1 MSAKY
6 DGRNTRPTNE
16 VKRYK
21 MYKSGRQ
28 WITAG
33 LTTLT
38 LAMGFGV
45 AQTTTVSADVA
56 LEKSDTVSGDDD
68 KAEVSSSEDDSATS
82 AASESVTVAQAQA
95 DLSEANSEVASAQ
108 ATADAAADDLNQTL
122 DDNEIAAKSLSGTD
136 ATAQGATPETANDAT
151 VNKDEQDVTDTAH
164 QESDTTSGQVQTGA
178 QPDDVTPKSVNESET
193 SVTSTATTVDA
204 VALSQWQNEAQTAAQ
219 EHVDDINEIL
229 DQSNTQA
236 DADSTDSIERNLA
249 IVALTTHVNQQSSQ
263 VKTLTNSATETTD
276 LTAYQELVTKVTS
289 ILANMQSEIATA
301 ATLVAADKKG
311 VSAAQVKTATVAFD
325 QLVLPDGTVGE
336 LSAYGDLVISVAHG
350 SGASFEDAVQA
361 IETQGLTSSFRSIVD
376 PESATYTL
384 VGGDTFTN
392 QTNTTI
398 SAGATDFNANSNYV
412 TSTGNGTNAGKQSAY
427 STTDV
432 LWNLLDDPGSNA
444 NATRSFNSALSTVAD
459 FTVSGYVT
467 IYNEDGKVSSVG
479 GYASLINPA
488 ASTDFAGLILSE
500 KINPVIK
507 QVQSSAT
514 NSTAPTGQTTG
525 GGQSYSAGV
534 NPWKRYLITV
544 STTTTDV
551 GTVNNTTDVA
561 ETSSSKVN
569 SWNKVAV
576 TYTYT
581 AGNGK
586 LVALVT
592 YTDAN
597 GSTTT
602 VTATY
607 TVDKNVVKQLYVS
620 LGSEVTSNTKN
631 NSSYGAI
638 TSIKGTYV
646 TAPVTVNY
654 TGLPTSIASS
664 TITNNVVG
672 SEISVNSDNS
682 GFHIEAADN
691 TYTSARFPTVAG
703 YHVASVTNN
712 NGNLVGT
719 DGVTMTVTYA
729 ADVQT
734 ANVTYNTLNG
744 AGEIVSSTTVTQ
756 NGTTGGTFNIATPA
770 KSGYTASATAITG
783 KYDNTN
789 NGISTTDGT
798 SQDYIVTY
806 TPQVQQAFVDY
817 ITYGVDGI
825 SYTLTQSEV
834 VSGVTGGTF
843 DIETPAKIG
852 YTVDHTA
859 FTGTFDNTENGTN
872 LVDNTPQTLVVT
884 YTPTAITTTYQY
896 QLPDGSTHTLG
907 TSTTAAGETI
917 TIPSNIQSA
926 LTAVLLPTQK
936 VNGANTAD
944 YTENEDGTWSAIYTI
959 GVTARVQLKIA
970 TVVLKS
976 DYDGSTVDNSFKTF
990 IGSDGQAYYIVAEAG
1005 DGQDVNEGK
1014 AYIGDKPNSTL
1025 PDIVK
1030 NGTDKA
1036 ATVGLAPYGYVL
1048 GQDIYYD
1055 TFGNKTVADTYTT
1068 QNAIAEADGSY
1079 THYLLIVATPETVT
1093 ATVKYVDDDLNG
1105 EEVATGEISGLTGTV
1120 YSVDGDTI
1128 YDANKYAFS
1137 SVDKGSGSLA
1147 VTEDG
1152 NVPGIITVHL
1162 THKHE
1167 TGTTS
1172 VTQTVSYTGLP
1183 SDKALADKT
1192 QIVNFTTDEDLVTG
1206 VVTYT
1211 QETTAAAIMTPTVS
1225 GYTPSITSVA
1235 GAAVET
1241 STIAPTDIATTVV
1254 YTANNQT
1261 IKVIYVDD
1269 DNSEGEVA
1277 SSSFT
1282 VPSDGL
1288 ISFTADVP
1296 TNYVVVS
1303 TDTPENADSDDTVDQ
1318 IITVHLKHAKE
1329 QVTQTTTATVTYAIS
1344 GGEADAP
1351 DPDVLT
1357 VTWTADKDLVT
1368 GVISD
1373 YTPDI
1378 TTYTVSTLKKV
1389 AGYTATQATVTQTF
1403 VNSATPENVSVA
1415 VTLVAD
1421 SETPSESTRTVADTT
1436 KVDDALAAVDMVVA
1450 GSEEDAAAIDEAK
1463 AAAEEAKTALEDA
1476 AAAAASNAANDKL
1489 DEVKNDPTST
1499 VEDIESAAQ
1508 AAAEAKDASEAAN
1521 AKVEE
1526 AQVAADDAAGDL
1538 AEAINT
1544 AKENNGES
1552 TSASVVTST
1561 SVSVSESRST
1571 SASVSLADSTSQSD
1585 SVSAVASK
1593 SSSTKLSDSVSSA
1606 TSESVSAVAS
1616 ESSSTKLSESVSS
1629 ATSESNSAV
1638 ASESV
1643 SAVASE
1649 SSSTKLS
1656 ESVSSATSES
1666 VSAVASESASA
1677 KLSESISSAT
1687 SESISAV
1694 ASESSSTKLSE
1705 STSSATS
1712 ESVSAVASESA
1723 SAKLSESTSS
1733 ATSESVS
1740 AVTSESSSTKLSES
1754 TSSATSESVSAVAS
1768 ESSSTKLSE
1777 STSSATSESV
1787 SAVASESASAK
1798 LSESTSN
1805 ATSESVSAVASE
1817 TSSTK
1822 LSGSVSSATSESV
1835 SAVASESTSAKLSES
1850 VSSATSE
1857 SVSDSRSMSTSVSL
1871 ADSTSR
1877 SDSVSDSRSTSTSVS
1892 LADSTSQSNSVSDS
1906 RSMSTSVSLTDSTTK
1921 SESVSNSDSIS
1932 KSESISNSDSTSK
1945 SDSIS
1950 NSDSTSKSD
1959 SISNSD
1965 STSKSDSISNSEST
1979 SKSDSISNSDSTL
1992 KSESVSNNDST
2003 SKSESVSNSD
2013 STSKSESI
2021 SNSDSTLK
2029 SESVSNSDSTSKSES
2044 VSNSDST
2051 SKSES
2056 ISNSDSMSKSESI
2069 SNSESTSKSESISNS
2084 DSTSKSE
2091 STSES
2096 AVTSTSVS
2104 ESDSRSM
2111 SASVSLA
2118 DSTSQS
2124 DSVSDSRSMS
2134 TSVSLTDSTSQSDSV
2149 SDSRSTSTSVSLRDS
2164 TTKSES
2170 ISNSDSTSKSDS
2182 TSESAVTSTSVS
2194 ESDSKLASDSVSDSR
2209 STSSSVSLADSTSQ
2223 SDSVSDGRSTSTS
2236 LSLRDST
2243 ANSESTST
2251 VASDLASNSVSLST
2265 KNSTSTTITS
2275 ENVSTSEY
2283 SELNSTKSS
2292 ESLSTSSSQ
2301 ANESQ
2306 SLSTVA
2312 SDEISTSLSE
2322 RISASDSLSTA
2333 ESTSAVIV
2341 SEHNATSVK
2350 LSDATSLSE
2359 STAIVNQSDS
2369 TSVRVMPS
2377 DEISTSESKSQSVS
2391 EFTSEFDSTLTS
2403 LHRSEVS
2410 SERQSKSQVDDTTG
2424 NIVMKNQA
2432 TDRVQTLEST
2442 TGSNMTAKLTTT
2454 APTISAEKVTSTN
2467 SLSVPSQATVL
2478 KGLLPENPKIIT
2490 ARRILIG
2497 QYETGDKFNIRLILE
2512 ILTPL
2517 ILILGF
2523 LLAAKR
2529 RKKEDDAE
2537 TK

>member
-28 WITAG
+28 CITAG

-467 IYNEDGKVSSVG
+467 IYNEEGKVSSVG

-691 TYTSARFPTVAG
+691 TYTSASFPTVAG

-1068 QNAIAEADGSY
+1068 QNAIAGADGSY

-1120 YSVDGDTI
+1120 YSVDGDATLNGDTI

-1329 QVTQTTTATVTYAIS
+1329 QVTRTTTATVTYAIS

-1476 AAAAASNAANDKL
+1476 AAAAQAAAAASNAANDKL
-1489 DEVKNDPTST
+1489 DEVKNYPTST

-1571 SASVSLADSTSQSD
+1571 STSVSLADSTSQSD

-1629 ATSESNSAV
+1629 ATSESN
-1638 ASESV
+1638 

-1822 LSGSVSSATSESV
+1822 LSGSVSSATSESVSAMASESTSAKLSESTSSSTSESV

-2084 DSTSKSE
+2084 E
-2091 STSES
+2091 STS
-2096 AVTSTSVS
+2096 
-2104 ESDSRSM
+2104 
-2111 SASVSLA
+2111 
-2118 DSTSQS
+2118 
-2124 DSVSDSRSMS
+2124 
-2134 TSVSLTDSTSQSDSV
+2134 
-2149 SDSRSTSTSVSLRDS
+2149 
-2164 TTKSES
+2164 KSES
-2170 ISNSDSTSKSDS
+2170 ISNSDSTSKSES

-2306 SLSTVA
+2306 SLSTIA

>member
-1723 SAKLSESTSS
+1723 SAKLSESTS
-1733 ATSESVS
+1733 
-1740 AVTSESSSTKLSES
+1740 
-1754 TSSATSESVSAVAS
+1754 
-1768 ESSSTKLSE
+1768 
-1777 STSSATSESV
+1777 
-1787 SAVASESASAK
+1787 
-1798 LSESTSN
+1798 N

-2056 ISNSDSMSKSESI
+2056 ISNSDSMSKSESISNSESTSKSESI